1 MSSKLIL
8 YDDLIK
14 NISED
19 IENIDGVII
28 SDYAKG
34 ICSEV
39 LLKKVI
45 KISNNN
51 NIPIFVDPKGLI
63 GRKYNIQI

>member
-1 MSSKLIL
+1 MDEFKADFV
-8 YDDLIK
+8 DDLIK

-34 ICSEV
+34 M
-39 LLKKVI
+39 L
-45 KISNNN
+45 
-51 NIPIFVDPKGLI
+51 
-63 GRKYNIQI
+63 